1 VTRSKTPQG
10 CESSLLAWLVIWALQ
25 EQEAHEAR
33 TILQQVHQCLDSPVL
48 DIPEGELSPWL
59 LTAICV
65 QTILMTVQGHWTS
78 ARLDLCLPYHFNAFC
93 MAVPENDACS
103 PIRSVLSWTNL
114 LPFPLLDLEVLF
126 ANLCRI
132 KFAPM
137 GRGGRVWPASSK
149 AFINLSTGRY
159 TLLASGSCLLVSL
172 LSKASVKST

>member
-1 VTRSKTPQG
+1 MKQMMDMHVTRSKTPQG

-78 ARLDLCLPYHFNAFC
+78 ARLDLCLPYLQRFLYGKSQKTTL
-93 MAVPENDACS
+93 AVPSDLYSLGQICS
-103 PIRSVLSWTNL
+103 HFLCLIWKSF
-114 LPFPLLDLEVLF
+114 LP
-126 ANLCRI
+126 
-132 KFAPM
+132 
-137 GRGGRVWPASSK
+137 
-149 AFINLSTGRY
+149 
-159 TLLASGSCLLVSL
+159 LVQD
-172 LSKASVKST
+172 